1 MNEVSPQEA
10 QTRMKDGAMLIDVR
24 EANEYEGAHAQG
36 AKLMPLSEFAA
47 SYSGLPQDKELVMI
61 CRSGARSAQAAQ
73 HLLDNGYSRVS
84 NLKGGTLAWQEAG
97 LPTAEG
103 GAS

>member
-10 QTRMKDGAMLIDVR
+10 QQKVNNGAKLIDVR
-24 EANEYEGAHAQG
+24 EANEYAEVHAQD
-36 AKLMPLSEFAA
+36 AKLMPLSDFAA
-47 SYSGLPQDKELVMI
+47 SYSELPKDTELIMI

-73 HLLDNGYSRVS
+73 HLLDNGYSNVS

-97 LPTAEG
+97 LPTEG
-103 GAS
+103 ENA

>member
-1 MNEVSPQEA
+1 MNEVSPQET

-24 EANEYEGAHAQG
+24 EQSEYEDVHAQG

-47 SYSGLPQDKELVMI
+47 SYSELPRDKELVMI

-73 HLLDNGYSRVS
+73 HLLDNGYSHVS

-97 LPTAEG
+97 LPTEA